1 MSASQT
7 QHVSQTEQNK
17 QIVRRMVE
25 ELWNA
30 GKLEVADELLAP
42 NYIEHPSTPDE
53 SRPEEPTG
61 PDGMKQFIQMFRG
74 AFPDMEFTIERILA
88 EDDQVAV
95 HLTGR
100 GTHLG
105 ELRGLPPTGKRVTVG
120 GAAIHRL
127 EHDKI
132 VETYQVVDRLSLREQ
147 LGAPQMGDIDVE

>member
-1 MSASQT
+1 MSASQPELT
-7 QHVSQTEQNK
+7 SRTELNK
-17 QIVRRMVE
+17 QIVRRFVE
-25 ELWNA
+25 EVWNA
-30 GKLEVADELLAP
+30 GKLEVADEVLAP
-42 NYIEHPSTPDE
+42 DYIEHPSTPDE

-61 PDGMKQFIQMFRG
+61 PDGMKRFIQMFRG
-74 AFPDMEFTIERILA
+74 AFPDMQFTVEHMVA
-88 EDDQVAV
+88 EEDKVAV

-105 ELRGLPPTGKRVTVG
+105 ELNGLPPTGKRVRIG

-132 VETYQVVDRLSLREQ
+132 METYQVVDRLSLREQ